1 MTKCIIKIQDEEKY
15 IYKKMNGSCIA
26 YRDTKEEA
34 KQFKT
39 LKEAQKY
46 IQNFII
52 SNFEIIEVNA

>member
-1 MTKCIIKIQDEEKY
+1 MKRYIIKVQGEEKY
-15 IYKKMNGSCIA
+15 VYKKMNGSCIA

-52 SNFEIIEVNA
+52 SNFKIIDVNA

>member
-1 MTKCIIKIQDEEKY
+1 MKIYVVKIIGEEKY
-15 IYKKMNGSCIA
+15 IYKKINGSCIA

-46 IQNFII
+46 IQNYII
-52 SNFEIIEVNA
+52 SKFEIIEVNA